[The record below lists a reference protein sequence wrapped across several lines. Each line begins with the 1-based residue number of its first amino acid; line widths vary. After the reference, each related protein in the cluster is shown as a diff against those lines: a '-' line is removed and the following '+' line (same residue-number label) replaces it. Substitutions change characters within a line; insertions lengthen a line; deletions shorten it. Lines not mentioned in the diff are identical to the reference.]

1 MLMFIGGAP
10 CSVAG
15 GIKVTT
21 FSVLLIGTFNYSTGR
36 QPVIFKRTISEKTI
50 KKAFSLFVISVLYIM
65 MVSMLIA
72 LLNPQ
77 LPMRAVCMEVV
88 SAFATVGFSVNATP
102 TLTAF
107 SKVLIIFTMFFGRL
121 GPLTIMN
128 INNND
133 WLHEDVK
140 EIKYIEEDIKVG

>member
-1 MLMFIGGAP
+1 
-10 CSVAG
+10 
-15 GIKVTT
+15 
-21 FSVLLIGTFNYSTGR
+21 
-36 QPVIFKRTISEKTI
+36 
-50 KKAFSLFVISVLYIM
+50 
-65 MVSMLIA
+65 MLIA

-77 LPMRAVCMEVV
+77 LPMRAVFMEVV
-88 SAFATVGFSVNATP
+88 SAFATVGFSINATP
-102 TLTAF
+102 TLTVF
-107 SKVLIIFTMFFGRL
+107 SKLLIIFTMFFGRL